1 MGMIRLQKHLAECG
15 IGSRRKCEEYIGL
28 GLVKVNGDIVTELGT
43 KVDPLVDKI
52 EFRNAV
58 INLKPQ
64 KKVYVMLNKPIGY
77 VTTVSD
83 EKHRSTVM
91 DLLKDVNERIVPVG
105 RLDMY
110 TSGLLLFSNDGDFI
124 NQITHPKHEITKTY
138 IIKTK
143 GIPTESDLNKLR
155 SGVKID
161 DYITS
166 PAKVELLLKDNT
178 NNISRLKIQIHEG
191 RNREVRKMVES
202 VGLSTIALRREAI
215 GNLTLEGVERGKWR
229 YLTPSEVKQLIEG

>member
-1 MGMIRLQKHLAECG
+1 MVRLQKYLAECG
-15 IGSRRKCEEYIGL
+15 LGSRRKCEEFIGT

-52 EFRNAV
+52 EFKDAI

-64 KKVYVMLNKPIGY
+64 KKVYLMLNKPIGY

-83 EKHRSTVM
+83 EKNRSTVM
-91 DLLKDVNERIVPVG
+91 DLLKGINERIVPVG

-124 NQITHPKHEITKTY
+124 NKVTHPSHEIAKTY
-138 IIKTK
+138 VVKTR
-143 GIPTESDLNKLR
+143 GIPSEEDLEKLR
-155 SGVKID
+155 SGVRID
-161 DYITS
+161 DYVTS
-166 PAKVELLLKDNT
+166 PAKVEVLLRDNT
-178 NNISRLKIQIHEG
+178 NNVARLKIEIHEG

-229 YLTPSEVKQLIEG
+229 YLTSDEVKQLIED

>member
-1 MGMIRLQKHLAECG
+1 MGMVRLQKYLAECG
-15 IGSRRKCEEYIGL
+15 LGSRRKCEEFIGT

-52 EFRNAV
+52 EFKDAI

-64 KKVYVMLNKPIGY
+64 KKVYLMLNKPIGY

-83 EKHRSTVM
+83 EKNRSTVM
-91 DLLKDVNERIVPVG
+91 DLLKGINERIVPVG

-124 NQITHPKHEITKTY
+124 NKVTHPSHEIAKTY
-138 IIKTK
+138 VVKTR
-143 GIPTESDLNKLR
+143 GIPSEEDLEKLR
-155 SGVKID
+155 SGVRID
-161 DYITS
+161 DYVTS
-166 PAKVELLLKDNT
+166 PAKVEVLLRDNT
-178 NNISRLKIQIHEG
+178 NNVARLKIEIHEG

-229 YLTPSEVKQLIEG
+229 YLTSDEVKQLIED